1 MYAAFCFTASAQ
13 VSTWESS
20 TVGSSRFMKKS
31 SPNCESAEDVPLNRR
46 DDANERLVDLR
57 KKAKDKRG
65 VPDEAWRALE
75 GRIKIRIGPAHH

>member
-1 MYAAFCFTASAQ
+1 
-13 VSTWESS
+13 
-20 TVGSSRFMKKS
+20 
-31 SPNCESAEDVPLNRR
+31 
-46 DDANERLVDLR
+46 LR